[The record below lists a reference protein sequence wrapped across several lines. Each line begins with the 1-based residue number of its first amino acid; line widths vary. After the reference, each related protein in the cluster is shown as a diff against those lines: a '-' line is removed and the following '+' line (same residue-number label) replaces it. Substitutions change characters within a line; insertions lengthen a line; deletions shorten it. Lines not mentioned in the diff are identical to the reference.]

1 MIISFEENI
10 IYNMNNIIYLWRF
23 KPNEKKYFPQ
33 DVVINNLK
41 YIANYKIINNPSIIV
56 NFIINNNNIFP
67 DLLEIYNKIPH
78 WVIKTD
84 VGRLLAVY
92 LNSGLYVDSDCF
104 IKKKLD
110 KHNDTHNIILFIG
123 PLESFGNIVT
133 ADALAVGLQMHLG
146 ANAKWYLE
154 ESIQTMYPTYLSR
167 RYTPEYIAVNSVQ
180 NILSD
185 IYIAPSN
192 TQTLIQNNYKLVD
205 FKIVYS
211 ILFDDILQQHGVRE
225 TDYVGWGDCDIIY
238 GKISNFIKR

>member
-1 MIISFEENI
+1 MILSFEENI

-92 LNSGLYVDSDCF
+92 LNGGLYVDSDCF

-110 KHNDTHNIILFIG
+110 KHNDTHNIILFIENKCKSVNELG
-123 PLESFGNIVT
+123 KRECKNPENLVRIANFCFG
-133 ADALAVGLQMHLG
+133 
-146 ANAKWYLE
+146 
-154 ESIQTMYPTYLSR
+154 
-167 RYTPEYIAVNSVQ
+167 
-180 NILSD
+180 
-185 IYIAPSN
+185 SN
-192 TQTLIQNNYKLVD
+192 TKNNPFLKEVIEECINRLKKLLI
-205 FKIVYS
+205 
-211 ILFDDILQQHGVRE
+211 
-225 TDYVGWGDCDIIY
+225 
-238 GKISNFIKR
+238 

>member
-92 LNSGLYVDSDCF
+92 LNGGLYVDSDCF

-110 KHNDTHNIILFIG
+110 KHNDTHNIILFIENKCKSVNELGKRECKNLENLVRIANFCFGSKTKNNPFLKEVIEECINRLKKLLIIEKKTNFSHEDILWVCG
-123 PLESFGNIVT
+123 PDVITTIYHKSKNKYNDIFLYDN
-133 ADALAVGLQMHLG
+133 
-146 ANAKWYLE
+146 
-154 ESIQTMYPTYLSR
+154 TYLNHKC
-167 RYTPEYIAVNSVQ
+167 NS
-180 NILSD
+180 SW
-185 IYIAPSN
+185 
-192 TQTLIQNNYKLVD
+192 
-205 FKIVYS
+205 
-211 ILFDDILQQHGVRE
+211 R
-225 TDYVGWGDCDIIY
+225 
-238 GKISNFIKR
+238 

>member
-1 MIISFEENI
+1 MILSFEENI

-92 LNSGLYVDSDCF
+92 LNGGLYVDSDCF

-110 KHNDTHNIILFIG
+110 KHNDTHNIILFIENKCKSVNELGKRECKNPENLVRIANFCFGSKTKNNPFLKEVIEECINRLKKLLIIEKKTNFSHEDILWVCG
-123 PLESFGNIVT
+123 PDVITTIYHKSKNKYNDIFLYDN
-133 ADALAVGLQMHLG
+133 
-146 ANAKWYLE
+146 
-154 ESIQTMYPTYLSR
+154 TYLNHKC
-167 RYTPEYIAVNSVQ
+167 NS
-180 NILSD
+180 SW
-185 IYIAPSN
+185 
-192 TQTLIQNNYKLVD
+192 
-205 FKIVYS
+205 
-211 ILFDDILQQHGVRE
+211 R
-225 TDYVGWGDCDIIY
+225 
-238 GKISNFIKR
+238 

>member
-1 MIISFEENI
+1 
-10 IYNMNNIIYLWRF
+10 MNNIIYLWRF

-92 LNSGLYVDSDCF
+92 LNGGLYVDSDCF

-110 KHNDTHNIILFIG
+110 KHNDTHNIILFIENKCKSVNELGKRECKNPENLVRIANFCFGSKTKNNPFLKEVIEECINRLKKLLIIEKKTNFSHEDILWVCG
-123 PLESFGNIVT
+123 PDVITTIYHKSKNKYNDIFLYDN
-133 ADALAVGLQMHLG
+133 
-146 ANAKWYLE
+146 
-154 ESIQTMYPTYLSR
+154 TYLNHKC
-167 RYTPEYIAVNSVQ
+167 NS
-180 NILSD
+180 SW
-185 IYIAPSN
+185 
-192 TQTLIQNNYKLVD
+192 
-205 FKIVYS
+205 
-211 ILFDDILQQHGVRE
+211 R
-225 TDYVGWGDCDIIY
+225 
-238 GKISNFIKR
+238 